1 MPHARPEPDAPLDAQ
16 LDADA
21 LAAWLQRSPQ
31 AAFDAVRQAAQAGQV
46 PAQLALAQMHMDG
59 KGTPADPHTALMWYA
74 VAASNGSAA
83 AMNMAGRCHEL
94 GQGTPVDC
102 GLAAAWYRRSAE
114 SGDFRGQA
122 NYASILLQ
130 HGQVEQAADLLRQA
144 LAQGSPA
151 FMAHIVPELAAS
163 THPQIRALVAHLAP

>member
-1 MPHARPEPDAPLDAQ
+1 MPHARPEPDAPLDAKHDAPH
-16 LDADA
+16 DADA
-21 LAAWLQRSPQ
+21 LAARLRHSPQ

-102 GLAAAWYRRSAE
+102 GLAAA
-114 SGDFRGQA
+114 
-122 NYASILLQ
+122 
-130 HGQVEQAADLLRQA
+130 
-144 LAQGSPA
+144 
-151 FMAHIVPELAAS
+151 
-163 THPQIRALVAHLAP
+163 